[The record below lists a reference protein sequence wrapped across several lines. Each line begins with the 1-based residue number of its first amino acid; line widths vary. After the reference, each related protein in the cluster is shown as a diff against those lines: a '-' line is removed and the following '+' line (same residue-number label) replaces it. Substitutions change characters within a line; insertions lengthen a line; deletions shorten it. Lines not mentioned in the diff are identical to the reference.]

1 MAIKKH
7 DLVNWTPI
15 DSTNPLKSLA
25 HEVNLNLDAIQAA
38 IAAISTASGTGP
50 MNAKTY
56 FPGSVVNN
64 ITTVGQVIT
73 TTTFTTTGNNV
84 FIIVT
89 GDANPQAHPQW
100 MRLQLY
106 RNGTAIGKIVQVES
120 AGSNINVPYCLH
132 HIDNPPTGTHTYS
145 MQVQSGTGTWQFGEG
160 DAPAM
165 SIIELTGAQGPG
177 VGSTVVQNSI
187 TLGATTTAPGV
198 GTRTVQRIEAQTIGD
213 KVRLTYKLGQVAVSA
228 GSGSYLLSLPTGM
241 SFNTTYNPVWTGAE
255 WTGGVSAVAPYHI
268 PATGGI
274 TIDGNWTNQ
283 IIVVPYDSTR
293 FRLMLTN
300 NNSQQTFMFW
310 NQGWY
315 AASAS
320 TGIDLQLSFEIWK

>member
-25 HEVNLNLDAIQAA
+25 YEVNLNLDAIQAA
-38 IAAISTASGTGP
+38 INSITSGGI
-50 MNAKTY
+50 A
-56 FPGSVVNN
+56 
-64 ITTVGQVIT
+64 
-73 TTTFTTTGNNV
+73 
-84 FIIVT
+84 
-89 GDANPQAHPQW
+89 
-100 MRLQLY
+100 
-106 RNGTAIGKIVQVES
+106 
-120 AGSNINVPYCLH
+120 
-132 HIDNPPTGTHTYS
+132 
-145 MQVQSGTGTWQFGEG
+145 
-160 DAPAM
+160 
-165 SIIELTGAQGPG
+165 
-177 VGSTVVQNSI
+177 STVVQNSI